1 MCSGLIFLVVSLV
14 YHRHWTQDLSMVG
27 LARKYCENDS
37 LGPLLTC
44 LMATISPVAISMAL

>member
-1 MCSGLIFLVVSLV
+1 MCSELIFLAVSLV

-27 LARKYCENDS
+27 SARKYCDNDS